1 MKEPSTWFARNFASW
16 ILHKGELMGVLDVPA
31 QSAVEKAAEEL
42 KKISEIKPPEWA
54 GLVKTSSHAE
64 RVPEKKEFW
73 FHRCASLL
81 YQVFKHGPVGTER
94 LRHKYGGKTDH
105 KVHRSHHRK
114 AGGKTIRLA
123 LQQLEKAGLI
133 KKEKAG
139 RIVTAKGKSLL
150 DKGAK

>member
-1 MKEPSTWFARNFASW
+1 
-16 ILHKGELMGVLDVPA
+16 MGVLDSTA
-31 QSAVEKAAEEL
+31 QSVIGKAAEEL

-64 RVPEKKEFW
+64 RVPMQGFW
-73 FHRCASLL
+73 FERCASLL

-94 LRHKYGGKTDH
+94 LRNKYGGKTDH

-114 AGGKTIRLA
+114 AGGKMIRLA

-133 KKEKAG
+133 KKDKAG
-139 RIVTAKGKSLL
+139 RVITAKGKSVL
-150 DKGAK
+150 DKSAK

>member
-1 MKEPSTWFARNFASW
+1 
-16 ILHKGELMGVLDVPA
+16 MGVLDEPIQNVI
-31 QSAVEKAAEEL
+31 EKTTEEL
-42 KKISEIKPPEWA
+42 KKIPEIKPPEWA
-54 GLVKTSSHAE
+54 GLVKASSHNE
-64 RVPEKKEFW
+64 RIPGSSEVW
-73 FHRCASLL
+73 FERCASLL

-105 KVHRSHHRK
+105 KVRRSHHRK

-123 LQQLEKAGLI
+123 LQQLEKAWLI

-139 RIVTAKGKSLL
+139 RIITAKGKSVL